1 LKNIDTKTISG
12 RISKEKFEELKN
24 LNLDGTTSIKVAKAI
39 DFLILIYSDNN
50 EQYKE
55 LYELNLK
62 RTRRDE
68 IEKELKELKKDI
80 NFLEEKNNTVKNL
93 DLTDTLKKIYYND
106 KCSDF
111 LNKQLERL
119 SNRRYAPEIFKD
131 KNNLSFNQK
140 RYLEILINS
149 LKKFNNENNFDLDYD
164 SFIEGMIQIKQ
175 ENKD

>member
-1 LKNIDTKTISG
+1 MKNIDTKTISG

-80 NFLEEKNNTVKNL
+80 NFLEEKDNTVKNL
-93 DLTDTLKKIYYND
+93 DLTDKIG
-106 KCSDF
+106 
-111 LNKQLERL
+111 R
-119 SNRRYAPEIFKD
+119 AHV
-131 KNNLSFNQK
+131 
-140 RYLEILINS
+140 
-149 LKKFNNENNFDLDYD
+149 
-164 SFIEGMIQIKQ
+164 
-175 ENKD
+175 